1 MFQLRLRGGLCMNQN
16 LMVEGVWDKDEY
28 GNWYLKNKKTGD
40 IIQITKNFYD
50 GGMLNEDTSRN
61 LYSTG

>member
-1 MFQLRLRGGLCMNQN
+1 MNQN

-28 GNWYLKNKKTGD
+28 GNWYLKNKKTGH
-40 IIQITKNFYD
+40 IIQND

-61 LYSTG
+61 LYSTD

>member
-1 MFQLRLRGGLCMNQN
+1 MNQN